1 MNGSNYVRGKRGI
14 SLIAESL
21 KHLQLRRFWQQCDP
35 SIFQHVSKNVFEL
48 QLQSLMN
55 SYTSQDQNSLK
66 KFNEF
71 RKHGCEKKE
80 SFIYWDKFINVLAHL
95 TSSFRVGD
103 WNLNLS
109 SVYWAIPNCFAFDSV
124 NCKRW
129 LPLYYEDYLGL
140 EQKYPEIHASF
151 LKGGFV
157 VQHSCKRE
165 SIVPI
170 DQALEKGYNKL
181 AKS

>member
-1 MNGSNYVRGKRGI
+1 MVGIDSVLIENNIFGVSVVKSLMNGSNYVRGKRGI

-80 SFIYWDKFINVLAHL
+80 SFIYWDKFVNELAHL

-109 SVYWAIPNCFAFDSV
+109 SVY
-124 NCKRW
+124 
-129 LPLYYEDYLGL
+129 
-140 EQKYPEIHASF
+140 
-151 LKGGFV
+151 
-157 VQHSCKRE
+157 
-165 SIVPI
+165 
-170 DQALEKGYNKL
+170 
-181 AKS
+181 